1 MLFTTTTFIS
11 TIHHHHSNNNDRS
24 NLTCYLMLDRY
35 LSFFSF
41 LTQLHIVPGVSQ
53 PSASVPGGLCLY
65 AVTAS
70 TFLTLHSPLSK
81 HLFIKIYFTIIQKNN
96 QRLCDCEGLI
106 STHYT
111 THASLSLIA
120 QFINVPN
127 EMSVLAHFSRPHLS
141 IQLNPKPQYL
151 LWWVR
156 CR

>member
-24 NLTCYLMLDRY
+24 NLSYYLMFDRY
-35 LSFFSF
+35 LSFLAF
-41 LTQLHIVPGVSQ
+41 LHNYTLFQVSPSPVPVSQ
-53 PSASVPGGLCLY
+53 VACVSMRSLLAHSSPRY
-65 AVTAS
+65 TH
-70 TFLTLHSPLSK
+70 LTTLQT
-81 HLFIKIYFTIIQKNN
+81 FIKIYFTIIQKNN
-96 QRLCDCEGLI
+96 QRLCEGLI

-127 EMSVLAHFSRPHLS
+127 AMSVLAHFSRPHLS